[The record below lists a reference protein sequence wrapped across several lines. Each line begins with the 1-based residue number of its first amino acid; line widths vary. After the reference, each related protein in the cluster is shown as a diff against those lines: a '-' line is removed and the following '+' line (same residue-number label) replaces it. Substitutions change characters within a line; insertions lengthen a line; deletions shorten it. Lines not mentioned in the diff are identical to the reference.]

1 MFRIGEFSK
10 IAQVTIKQL
19 RYYDEIGLF
28 QPEHID
34 KFTSYRYYVAKQ
46 LPDLHRI
53 IAMKDL
59 GLSLEQ
65 IRRFIVDEVAL
76 DELRGMLALKK
87 SQVEQE
93 LHEKMMQLQ
102 KIDARLNQVDQGNDF
117 DEEAIILK
125 EIPAVPFYGFRQTLG
140 HLMQVRNYLFEMNRA
155 LPKNIS
161 KKKLGHLTVIQH
173 ANGFETENAD
183 IEMGVI
189 LHDEV
194 KEKLQLT
201 SGPEL
206 AMGLLPRIETAA
218 CIVRVGGTHKTVGCY
233 DTLGR
238 WAETNGF
245 NLTGPPR
252 EVFINP
258 PQPDNFKDAVTE
270 IQVPV
275 SPAGS

>member
-19 RYYDEIGLF
+19 RYYDEIELF

-34 KFTSYRYYVAKQ
+34 RFTSYRYYVAKQ

-65 IRRFIVDEVAL
+65 IKRFVVDEIAS
-76 DELRGMLALKK
+76 DELRGMLALKR

-102 KIDARLNQVDQGNDF
+102 KIDARLNQVDHGDHF

-140 HLMQVRNYLFEMNRA
+140 HLMQVRNYLFEMNKT

-173 ANGFETENAD
+173 EDGFETENAD
-183 IEMGVI
+183 IEMGVM
-189 LHDEV
+189 LHDAIDGV
-194 KEKLQLT
+194 LQLG

-206 AMGLLPRIETAA
+206 TMGLLPRIETAA

-238 WAETNGF
+238 WAEANGF
-245 NLTGPPR
+245 NLTGAPR

-275 SPAGS
+275 TPKES